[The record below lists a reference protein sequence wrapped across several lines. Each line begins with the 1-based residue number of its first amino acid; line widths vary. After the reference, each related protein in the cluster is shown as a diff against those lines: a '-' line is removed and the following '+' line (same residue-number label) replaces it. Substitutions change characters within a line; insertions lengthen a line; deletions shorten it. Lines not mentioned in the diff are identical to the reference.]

1 MEDAPA
7 RVPRANVWTSHRGKI
22 RFAARAHVRT
32 RRKVKRRHN
41 DPTVLI
47 TPTWTGDAP
56 LRLDTKTIHGIFSNY
71 FRALN

>member
-1 MEDAPA
+1 MHLRESHAQTSLDESSRKNP
-7 RVPRANVWTSHRGKI
+7 RVHTC
-22 RFAARAHVRT
+22 AHEW
-32 RRKVKRRHN
+32 RKVKRRRN